1 MADSS
6 GYLRL
11 EAVWAELGIM
21 LACLAW
27 LLGPKCETPVEIE
40 GQGGLRASPT
50 CHHPSEPGPWGGEG
64 EGINPLPGTGRLGI
78 YETSSDLDLSSGI
91 YTP

>member
-11 EAVWAELGIM
+11 EAICAELGIM

-27 LLGPKCETPVEIE
+27 LLGPKWKTPLEIE
-40 GQGGLRASPT
+40 CPRVRDWVPICQRVSG
-50 CHHPSEPGPWGGEG
+50 PGPWGGEG
-64 EGINPLPGTGRLGI
+64 EGINPLPGTGRLSI
-78 YETSSDLDLSSGI
+78 YKTSVI
-91 YTP
+91 WI

>member
-11 EAVWAELGIM
+11 EAIWAELGIM

-27 LLGPKCETPVEIE
+27 LLGPKWKTPLEIE
-40 GQGGLRASPT
+40 CPRVSGPFPT
-50 CHHPSEPGPWGGEG
+50 CQQVLEPGPWGGEG
-64 EGINPLPGTGRLGI
+64 EGINPFPGTGRLGI
-78 YETSSDLDLSSGI
+78 YET
-91 YTP
+91 TC

>member
-21 LACLAW
+21 LAHLAC
-27 LLGPKCETPVEIE
+27 LLGPKLETPLEIE
-40 GQGGLRASPT
+40 CSRVREWVPACQQV
-50 CHHPSEPGPWGGEG
+50 SEPGPWGGEG
-64 EGINPLPGTGRLGI
+64 EG
-78 YETSSDLDLSSGI
+78 SS
-91 YTP
+91 

>member
-27 LLGPKCETPVEIE
+27 LLGPKWKTPLEI
-40 GQGGLRASPT
+40 QGFADYGPPPT
-50 CHHPSEPGPWGGEG
+50 CQQPSGPGPWGGEG
-64 EGINPLPGTGRLGI
+64 EGINPFPGTGRLGI
-78 YETSSDLDLSSGI
+78 YETSSDLDLSSGL

>member
-1 MADSS
+1 MPDSN
-6 GYLRL
+6 GDLRL
-11 EAVWAELGIM
+11 EAIWAELGIM

-27 LLGPKCETPVEIE
+27 LLGPKCEAPVEIKGFAE
-40 GQGGLRASPT
+40 YEPPQA
-50 CHHPSEPGPWGGEG
+50 CQHPSEPGPWGGEG

-78 YETSSDLDLSSGI
+78 YETSSDLELSSGI

>member
-6 GYLRL
+6 GDWRL
-11 EAVWAELGIM
+11 EAIWAELGIM

-27 LLGPKCETPVEIE
+27 LLGPKWKTPLEI
-40 GQGGLRASPT
+40 QGFADYDPPQVCQQVL
-50 CHHPSEPGPWGGEG
+50 EPGPWGGEG

-78 YETSSDLDLSSGI
+78 YET
-91 YTP
+91 TC

>member
-21 LACLAW
+21 FACLAW
-27 LLGPKCETPVEIE
+27 LLGPKWKTPLEIE
-40 GQGGLRASPT
+40 GYAGLRGTPT
-50 CHHPSEPGPWGGEG
+50 CQHET
-64 EGINPLPGTGRLGI
+64 LP
-78 YETSSDLDLSSGI
+78 YN
-91 YTP
+91 